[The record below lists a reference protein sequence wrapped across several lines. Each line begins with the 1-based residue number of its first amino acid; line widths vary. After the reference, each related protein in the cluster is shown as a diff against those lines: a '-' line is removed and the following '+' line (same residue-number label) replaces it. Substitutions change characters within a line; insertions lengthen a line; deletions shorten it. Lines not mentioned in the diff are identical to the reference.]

1 MVLSV
6 SNLKMSTSL
15 PNGQSS
21 KRPMLTTKSMTVTFD
36 KSVAPSLLEGGY
48 NYTPSG
54 NNTIQVYFGYDQD
67 RDIYDILAEA
77 GLEHVAD
84 SVIYTDYFNED
95 N

>member
-1 MVLSV
+1 
-6 SNLKMSTSL
+6 MSTSL

-21 KRPMLTTKSMTVTFD
+21 KLPMLTTKSMTVTFD

-48 NYTPSG
+48 SYTPSG
-54 NNTIQVYFGYDQD
+54 NNTIQVYFDQSG
-67 RDIYDILAEA
+67 RDIYDILDDA
-77 GLEHVAD
+77 GLGHVAD

>member
-1 MVLSV
+1 MELSV
-6 SNLKMSTSL
+6 SNLRTLTSL

-21 KRPMLTTKSMTVTFD
+21 SQPMPNKMSMTVTFD

-48 NYTPSG
+48 SYTPSG
-54 NNTIQVYFGYDQD
+54 NNTIQVYFDQSG
-67 RDIYDILAEA
+67 RDIYDILDDA
-77 GLEHVAD
+77 GLGHVAD

>member
-21 KRPMLTTKSMTVTFD
+21 KRPMLTTRSMTVTFD

-48 NYTPSG
+48 SYTPSG
-54 NNTIQVYFGYDQD
+54 NNTIQVFFDHSG
-67 RDIYDILAEA
+67 RDIYDILDDA
-77 GLEHVAD
+77 GLGHVAD

>member
-1 MVLSV
+1 MVSSVHNLHHLTSVKNGLS
-6 SNLKMSTSL
+6 L
-15 PNGQSS
+15 

-48 NYTPSG
+48 SYTPSG
-54 NNTIQVYFGYDQD
+54 NNTIQVYFDQSD
-67 RDIYDILAEA
+67 RDIYDILDDA
-77 GLEHVAD
+77 GLGHVAD

>member
-1 MVLSV
+1 
-6 SNLKMSTSL
+6 MSTSL

-21 KRPMLTTKSMTVTFD
+21 SQPMLTTKSMTVTFD

-48 NYTPSG
+48 SYTPSG
-54 NNTIQVYFGYDQD
+54 NNTIQVYFDHSN
-67 RDIYDILAEA
+67 RDIYDILDDA
-77 GLEHVAD
+77 GLGHVAD

>member
-1 MVLSV
+1 MVLRV

-21 KRPMLTTKSMTVTFD
+21 KRPMLTTRSITVTFD

-48 NYTPSG
+48 SYSPSG
-54 NNTIQVYFGYDQD
+54 NNTIQVYFDHSN
-67 RDIYDILAEA
+67 RDIYDILDDA
-77 GLEHVAD
+77 GLGHVAD

>member
-1 MVLSV
+1 MLSV

-21 KRPMLTTKSMTVTFD
+21 KLPMLTTKSMTVTFD

-48 NYTPSG
+48 SYTPSG
-54 NNTIQVYFGYDQD
+54 NNTIQVYFDQSG
-67 RDIYDILAEA
+67 RDIYDILDDA
-77 GLEHVAD
+77 GLGHVAD

>member
-21 KRPMLTTKSMTVTFD
+21 KRPMLTTRSMTVTFD
-36 KSVAPSLLEGGY
+36 KSVAPSLLEGDY
-48 NYTPSG
+48 SYTPSG
-54 NNTIQVYFGYDQD
+54 NNTIQVFFDHSG
-67 RDIYDILAEA
+67 RDIYDILDDA
-77 GLEHVAD
+77 GLGHVAD

>member
-1 MVLSV
+1 
-6 SNLKMSTSL
+6 MSTSL

-21 KRPMLTTKSMTVTFD
+21 KLPMITTKSMTVTFD

-48 NYTPSG
+48 SYTPSG
-54 NNTIQVYFGYDQD
+54 NNTIQVYFDQSG
-67 RDIYDILAEA
+67 RDIYDILDDA
-77 GLEHVAD
+77 GLGHVAD

>member
-1 MVLSV
+1 
-6 SNLKMSTSL
+6 MSTSL

-21 KRPMLTTKSMTVTFD
+21 NVPMLTKMSMTVTFD

>member
-15 PNGQSS
+15 PSGQSS
-21 KRPMLTTKSMTVTFD
+21 QLPMLTTKSMTVTFD

-48 NYTPSG
+48 SYTPSG
-54 NNTIQVYFGYDQD
+54 NNTIQVYFDQSG
-67 RDIYDILAEA
+67 RDIYDILDDA
-77 GLEHVAD
+77 GLGHVAD
-84 SVIYTDYFNED
+84 SVNYTDYFNED

>member
-21 KRPMLTTKSMTVTFD
+21 KRPMLTTRSMTVTFD

-48 NYTPSG
+48 SYSPSG
-54 NNTIQVYFGYDQD
+54 NNTIQVYFDQSD
-67 RDIYDILAEA
+67 RDIYDILDDA
-77 GLEHVAD
+77 GLGHVAD

>member
-21 KRPMLTTKSMTVTFD
+21 SQPMLTTKSMTVTFD

-48 NYTPSG
+48 SYTPSG
-54 NNTIQVYFGYDQD
+54 NNTIQVYLDHSN
-67 RDIYDILAEA
+67 RDIYDILDDA
-77 GLEHVAD
+77 GLGHVAD

>member
-6 SNLKMSTSL
+6 SNLKMLTSL
-15 PNGQSS
+15 PSGQSS
-21 KRPMLTTKSMTVTFD
+21 SLPMLTTKSMTVTFD

-48 NYTPSG
+48 SYTPTG
-54 NNTIQVYFGYDQD
+54 NNTIQVYFDQSD
-67 RDIYDILAEA
+67 RDIYDILDDE
-77 GLEHVAD
+77 GLGHVAD

>member
-1 MVLSV
+1 
-6 SNLKMSTSL
+6 
-15 PNGQSS
+15 
-21 KRPMLTTKSMTVTFD
+21 MLTTKSMTVTFD

-54 NNTIQVYFGYDQD
+54 NNTIQVYFDSIVERNGTFKEL
-67 RDIYDILAEA
+67 DIYDILENA
-77 GLEHVAD
+77 GLDHLAD